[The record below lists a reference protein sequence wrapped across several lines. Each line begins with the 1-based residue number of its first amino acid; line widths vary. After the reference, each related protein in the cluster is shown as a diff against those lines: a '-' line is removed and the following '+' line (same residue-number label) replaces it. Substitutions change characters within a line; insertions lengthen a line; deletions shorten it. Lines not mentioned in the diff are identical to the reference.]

1 MQGTERSEWPGLHSL
16 SHRLN
21 YVDIKQMDIKQL
33 GTSGQPA
40 VDNRRADKA
49 DAAPTTPR
57 QPPVAQAPAR
67 QPPEVEVSAEAKAI
81 GTALAKVGSQPNFD
95 QAKVDRVKS
104 AIEQGRYSVSA
115 ERVAA
120 KLLRFEDGLKDR
132 S

>member
-1 MQGTERSEWPGLHSL
+1 MNGLQRL
-16 SHRLN
+16 S

-49 DAAPTTPR
+49 DAATTR
-57 QPPVAQAPAR
+57 QPPVAPAPAR

-81 GTALAKVGSQPNFD
+81 GTALAKVSSQPDFD

-120 KLLRFEDGLKDR
+120 KLLRFVDSLKDR

>member
-1 MQGTERSEWPGLHSL
+1 MNGLGGL
-16 SHRLN
+16 S
-21 YVDIKQMDIKQL
+21 YMDIKQL

-49 DAAPTTPR
+49 DAATTTPR
-57 QPPVAQAPAR
+57 QPPVAAAPAR

-81 GTALAKVGSQPNFD
+81 GSALAKVSSQPDFD

-120 KLLRFEDGLKDR
+120 KLLRFEDSLKDR